1 LLIRQH
7 AQGNKL
13 SADKGGGSDGIASP
27 SAWGWWCFSLFCMSV
42 CKTFTL
48 IFFYSQLN
56 FIKREGWLALLLC
69 SKLAESNVFIL
80 IELHFQSDLR
90 LGLVGPASFNF
101 QNTALGVV
109 ANSMMS
115 YFIEYEIWNI

>member
-1 LLIRQH
+1 MGLVVFLTLLR
-7 AQGNKL
+7 
-13 SADKGGGSDGIASP
+13 
-27 SAWGWWCFSLFCMSV
+27 V
-42 CKTFTL
+42 CL
-48 IFFYSQLN
+48 QDIHINFFYSQLN

>member
-1 LLIRQH
+1 MGLVVFLTLLR
-7 AQGNKL
+7 
-13 SADKGGGSDGIASP
+13 
-27 SAWGWWCFSLFCMSV
+27 V
-42 CKTFTL
+42 CL
-48 IFFYSQLN
+48 HDIHINFFFNSQLN

-115 YFIEYEIWNI
+115 YLAFVLLIIQFSVFNM